1 MAVVRLLN
9 NKEFLCA
16 PGSTILDS
24 ARLHDAV
31 LEYSCKTGR
40 CGVCKAIAVGETAV
54 VKYDELVL
62 STSEAE
68 QGYILTCCRT
78 ALSDV
83 ELGVEDLSQFA
94 GLKVKTLPCRV
105 DSLRYI
111 AGDVLEVILRLPPNT
126 SFEYLPGQYIDVI
139 SKEGI
144 RRSYS
149 IANAPRDDGKIELQI
164 RRVPQGVMS
173 KYWFEDVQVNDLLRF
188 EGPQGTFA
196 LRGKDVKNIVF
207 LATGTGI
214 APVKAMFESISK
226 AVEKFAHI
234 NIWIYWGGRF
244 SSDIYWEPSLP
255 NVLLSFVPV
264 LSRVSEGWV
273 GRSGYVQDALVADGV
288 ELADSVVYACGSK
301 EMIGSAKARLIAL
314 GLPSGNFYSD
324 AFVSSN

>member
-1 MAVVRLLN
+1 MALVRLLN

-16 PGSTILDS
+16 AGSTILDS
-24 ARLHDAV
+24 ARLQGAI
-31 LEYSCKTGR
+31 LQYSCRTGQ
-40 CGVCKAIAVGETAV
+40 CGVCKAVAFGETVV

-62 STSEAE
+62 SASEIE
-68 QGYILTCCRT
+68 QGYILTCCRS

-105 DSLRYI
+105 DSLRYM
-111 AGDVLEVILRLPPNT
+111 AGDVLEVVLRLPPNT
-126 SFEYLPGQYIDVI
+126 PFEYLPGQYIDVI
-139 SKEGI
+139 SKEGV

-149 IANAPRDDGKIELQI
+149 IANAPREDGKIELHI

-173 KYWFEDVQVNDLLRF
+173 KYWFEDVQINDLLRF
-188 EGPQGTFA
+188 EGAQGTFA
-196 LRGKDVKNIVF
+196 LRDKKVKNIVF

-214 APVKAMFESISK
+214 APVKAMYESIYGSS
-226 AVEKFAHI
+226 EMLTDT
-234 NIWIYWGGRF
+234 NIWMYWGGRIP
-244 SSDIYWEPSLP
+244 SDIYWMPALADVSAK
-255 NVLLSFVPV
+255 FVPV
-264 LSRVSEGWV
+264 LSRADVAWV
-273 GRSGYVQDALVADGV
+273 GRTGYVQDALVADGV
-288 ELADSVVYACGSK
+288 ELADSIVYACGSK